1 VEKVPWWF
9 KTLATPK
16 LKRNGHSSKYTYKCH
31 MCFQNREPMNCGIFR
46 SLSNIKWTNNQFHF
60 LSYMWL
66 ERKEKRKPPTSEKCY
81 IPKYRFVH
89 HWIWSWFTILLW
101 VIEFEVT
108 IHHASEFCQK
118 YRIEVQYQKDF
129 GYLEKMVGIN
139 LDLFQSTAI
148 HSDTSLLFPLVL
160 WVPASND

>member
-66 ERKEKRKPPTSEKCY
+66 ERKEKGKPPTSEKMLHSKVRVC
-81 IPKYRFVH
+81 PSLNLK
-89 HWIWSWFTILLW
+89 S
-101 VIEFEVT
+101 
-108 IHHASEFCQK
+108 IH
-118 YRIEVQYQKDF
+118 
-129 GYLEKMVGIN
+129 N
-139 LDLFQSTAI
+139 
-148 HSDTSLLFPLVL
+148 TSLSYWIRSHNSPCFWVL
-160 WVPASND
+160 PEV